1 MEHVMARDKK
11 DDVISWLRDAHA
23 MEAATVRNLEQLIGR
38 AEEYP
43 SLKAQLQKHLQIS
56 RRQVTDVEGQ
66 LKTLGSDTSTLKD
79 LAMRF
84 TGWIEP
90 FLGAL
95 APDEL
100 PKQCIAAHG
109 WENFEIASYRS
120 LQGAAE
126 ELGMQDLKALCERA
140 IREEQEMSQY
150 LFENLPEITR
160 QYLRRR

>member
-1 MEHVMARDKK
+1 MELVMARNKK

-38 AEEYP
+38 AEDYP
-43 SLKAQLQKHLQIS
+43 SLKAQLQKHLQVS
-56 RRQVTDVEGQ
+56 RRQVTDVEAQ
-66 LKTLGSDTSTLKD
+66 LKTLGADTSMLKD

-95 APDEL
+95 APDEM
-100 PKQCIAAHG
+100 PKHCLAAHG

-120 LQGAAE
+120 LLGAAE
-126 ELGMQDLKALCERA
+126 ELGMQDLKGLCERA
-140 IREEQEMSQY
+140 IREEQEMATY
-150 LFENLPEITR
+150 LFDNLPDITR
-160 QYLRRR
+160 QYLRGK